1 MKENNFLA
9 ITYIMLGMTAFALQ
23 DTVIRLLAVDISIL
37 QVMFARSVVALILL
51 TLFLKITKKEIILKT
66 EFPKL
71 SIFRTVMFIL
81 AFVFY
86 YIGLHYLTFAEAT
99 ALFFTAPFFIT
110 IFSGIFLKE
119 KIGLIRWV
127 IIVYGFIGVL
137 FIVSPDINSFNIY
150 MIYPILCAAGYS
162 ANMIIIKYTSEKD
175 NVYTQTLHVY
185 IATIIICPI
194 ITFSGIFLDFGN
206 SNSEVLNFL
215 FRDWFF
221 NDPKS
226 LFMIFVVGVSVIF
239 GFVFLFNAYRHGRPY
254 IIAPFEYIFLIW
266 AVILGWFIWSETV
279 DLKTWAGITIIVSA
293 GIFILYREKI
303 KDQNITTDQ
312 PVR

>member
-1 MKENNFLA
+1 MKENNLLA

-37 QVMFARSVVALILL
+37 QVMFARSIVALILL

-66 EFPKL
+66 AFPKL

-119 KIGLIRWV
+119 KIGLIRWA

-137 FIVSPDINSFNIY
+137 FIVSPNIDSFNVY

-215 FRDWFF
+215 FRNWYF

-226 LFMIFVVGVSVIF
+226 LIMIFIVGVSVIF

-279 DLKTWAGITIIVSA
+279 DLKTWTGIAIIVSA

-303 KDQNITTDQ
+303 RDQNITTDQ
-312 PVR
+312 PIR

>member
-51 TLFLKITKKEIILKT
+51 TLFLKITKKDIILKT

-110 IFSGIFLKE
+110 IFSGIFLRE
-119 KIGLIRWV
+119 KIGLIRWA

-239 GFVFLFNAYRHGRPY
+239 GFIFLFNAYRHGRPY

-279 DLKTWAGITIIVSA
+279 DLKTWTGITIIVSA
-293 GIFILYREKI
+293 GIFILYREKV

-312 PVR
+312 PIR

>member
-119 KIGLIRWV
+119 KIGLIRWA

-215 FRDWFF
+215 FREWFF
-221 NDPKS
+221 NDTKS

-279 DLKTWAGITIIVSA
+279 DLKTWTGIAIIVSA

-303 KDQNITTDQ
+303 RDQNITTDQ
-312 PVR
+312 PIR

>member
-51 TLFLKITKKEIILKT
+51 TLFLKITKKDIILKT

-119 KIGLIRWV
+119 KIGLIRWA

-215 FRDWFF
+215 FRNWFF

-239 GFVFLFNAYRHGRPY
+239 GFIFLFNAYRHGRPY

-266 AVILGWFIWSETV
+266 AVILGWLIWSETV
-279 DLKTWAGITIIVSA
+279 DLKTWTGIAIIVSA

-312 PVR
+312 PIR

>member
-51 TLFLKITKKEIILKT
+51 TLFLKITKKDIILKT

-110 IFSGIFLKE
+110 IFSGIFLRE
-119 KIGLIRWV
+119 KIGLIRWA

-215 FRDWFF
+215 FRNWFF

-239 GFVFLFNAYRHGRPY
+239 GFIFLFNAYRHGRPY

-266 AVILGWFIWSETV
+266 AVILGWLIWSETV
-279 DLKTWAGITIIVSA
+279 DLKTWTGIAIIVSA

-312 PVR
+312 PIR